1 MVSEVAA
8 VLRYRLRSTEQ
19 LLIDMSLESCAV
31 FINTLYWLRDQK
43 IELERQTNFL
53 VAILD
58 NMVLLTVEAHE
69 LTLEIM

>member
-19 LLIDMSLESCAV
+19 PLIDMSLESCAV

-43 IELERQTNFL
+43 IELERQTNIF
-53 VAILD
+53 VSILD

>member
-19 LLIDMSLESCAV
+19 PLIDMSLESCAV